1 MAIPRDW
8 RIIGLAESGI
18 SAMLPPRKYLV
29 EHIPTKKRR
38 VVMAWDEDGVGEK
51 IARGIFAD

>member
-1 MAIPRDW
+1 MPKDW

-18 SAMLPPRKYLV
+18 SALAPPRRYLV

-38 VVMAWDEDGVGEK
+38 VVLAWNEDGVGEK
-51 IARGIFAD
+51 IAKGQFLD